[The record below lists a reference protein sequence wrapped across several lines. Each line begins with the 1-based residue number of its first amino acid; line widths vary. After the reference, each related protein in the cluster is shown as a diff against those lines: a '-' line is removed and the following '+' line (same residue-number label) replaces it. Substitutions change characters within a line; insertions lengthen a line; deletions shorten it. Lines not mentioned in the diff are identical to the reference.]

1 MTLAAQ
7 ESLGARAS
15 RPCFLCS
22 GRRSLPWKGPPFF
35 GAHRA
40 PLQLA
45 MLNIRPA
52 TSSDVKLIL
61 EFIRELAAY
70 EREPQAV
77 TATEADLARDGFGAE
92 PRFRVLIAEW
102 DGRPAGFALFFYNY
116 STWLGRPSLHLED
129 LFVRQE
135 FRGKGIGKSLLAHLA
150 RVAVEHN
157 CGRFQWQVLDWNTP
171 SIRFYES
178 FGARVV
184 KEWLNMR
191 VEGEALKRLASEQS

>member
-1 MTLAAQ
+1 
-7 ESLGARAS
+7 
-15 RPCFLCS
+15 
-22 GRRSLPWKGPPFF
+22 
-35 GAHRA
+35 
-40 PLQLA
+40 

-52 TSSDVKLIL
+52 TAGDLKLIL

-77 TATEADLARDGFGAE
+77 TATEADLERDGFGAE
-92 PRFRVLIAEW
+92 PKFRVVIAEW

-135 FRGKGIGKSLLAHLA
+135 FRGQGIGKSLLAHLA

-157 CGRFQWQVLDWNTP
+157 CGRFQWEVLDWNTP

-191 VEGEALKRLASEQS
+191 VEGEALKRLASEQG